1 MIDHN
6 WEGSCPAPL
15 SEMHP
20 KSILQIGYFYF
31 PNRKT
36 SGRNI
41 TISQVLTR
49 IYLQNV
55 LDRRYHHYRTTLG
68 FSIMR
73 GRPAG
78 FYLNIVAWQVL
89 KKIINIFFS

>member
-36 SGRNI
+36 SGRNR
-41 TISQVLTR
+41 TISQIFSSKQGLNSDSPLKCFNPFMPT
-49 IYLQNV
+49 LQ
-55 LDRRYHHYRTTLG
+55 
-68 FSIMR
+68 
-73 GRPAG
+73 
-78 FYLNIVAWQVL
+78 
-89 KKIINIFFS
+89 KFFVSTD

>member
-55 LDRRYHHYRTTLG
+55 HYRTTLG
-68 FSIMR
+68 FSIMG

-78 FYLNIVAWQVL
+78 FYSNIVAPQVL
-89 KKIINIFFS
+89 MKINNIFF